1 MNANGLIVL
10 MTKFLPQM
18 QEEIRKNKREK
29 KKCKNEYEMFDCCY
43 VKTKKNSYLKS
54 TVLTSPFLCGGLK
67 TLRLTNNRLVKM
79 ERR

>member
-10 MTKFLPQM
+10 MSEFLPQM

-43 VKTKKNSYLKS
+43 VKKKKLLPQSRA
-54 TVLTSPFLCGGLK
+54 TSQFLCGGL
-67 TLRLTNNRLVKM
+67 RLSDYD
-79 ERR
+79 

>member
-29 KKCKNEYEMFDCCY
+29 KRNARMNMKCLIVVM
-43 VKTKKNSYLKS
+43 
-54 TVLTSPFLCGGLK
+54 
-67 TLRLTNNRLVKM
+67 
-79 ERR
+79 

>member
-29 KKCKNEYEMFDCCY
+29 RKCKNEYEMFDCRY
-43 VKTKKNSYLKS
+43 VKKT
-54 TVLTSPFLCGGLK
+54 LTSKAESPLNFCAVDSDSQ
-67 TLRLTNNRLVKM
+67 TVTNNKLVKM

>member
-10 MTKFLPQM
+10 MSKFLPQM
-18 QEEIRKNKREK
+18 QEEIRKNKRGK

-43 VKTKKNSYLKS
+43 VKKKK
-54 TVLTSPFLCGGLK
+54 FLPQKQSHLSISLWW
-67 TLRLTNNRLVKM
+67 TQDSQTMTNNKLVKM